1 MKQTKASSS
10 LVCYVI
16 LCSPLPPP
24 PDTKE
29 SNINYATTTIHRVSW
44 DKKPRRPITFINLRN
59 WYSIASIILAK
70 VWHLF
75 STPLYISTWYI
86 ATHFGKCPSMTEG
99 GLRGGR
105 LQNRFYVLLRL
116 LLLMIHN
123 TIWALNWIVGHIVSL
138 WCDTF
143 FVFFFAFVPIHKL
156 HTFIGPRFSETNN
169 PESENHFI
177 SFVFTWLESEFTE
190 ENTLK

>member
-10 LVCYVI
+10 FVCYVI
-16 LCSPLPPP
+16 MCSPLPPP

-29 SNINYATTTIHRVSW
+29 SNINYATTTIHRVVSW
-44 DKKPRRPITFINLRN
+44 DKKPRRRPITFINLRN

-75 STPLYISTWYI
+75 STPLCISTWYI

-123 TIWALNWIVGHIVSL
+123 TIWALNSGPLYSFFLMWHFFRLFLRLCPIQKLYIHLSNRDLAKLIIPSQKITSYPSPSL
-138 WCDTF
+138 DLSQN
-143 FVFFFAFVPIHKL
+143 VQKK
-156 HTFIGPRFSETNN
+156 
-169 PESENHFI
+169 
-177 SFVFTWLESEFTE
+177 
-190 ENTLK
+190 TL

>member
-59 WYSIASIILAK
+59 RYSIASIILAK

-123 TIWALNWIVGHIVSL
+123 TIWALNSGPHS
-138 WCDTF
+138 F
-143 FVFFFAFVPIHKL
+143 FLMWHFFRLFLRLCSHPQTI
-156 HTFIGPRFSETNN
+156 HTFIGKRFSETNN

-177 SFVFTWLESEFTE
+177 SFAFTWLESECIE